1 MATVT
6 LTKWGNSQG
15 VIIPKTLCD
24 DLGIRLGDKLII
36 ELHENK
42 VTIEAKKEYTL
53 SALMSGYEGSA
64 PEEYDWGKPSGKE
77 MW

>member
-53 SALMSGYEGSA
+53 SALMSGYKGSA
-64 PEEYDWGKPSGKE
+64 PEEYDWGEPAGKE